1 MTIVVGIIPLL
12 KPFSLEL
19 LRNAT
24 TSPLVLFLI
33 FLAFTVS
40 AEDWGKGI
48 GIVVLG
54 VGFIAIAFFVMK
66 FFQSE
71 FFHDL
76 SGLIK
81 NLIEIYF

>member
-1 MTIVVGIIPLL
+1 MTGVVGIIPLL
-12 KPFSLEL
+12 KPFPLEL
-19 LRNAT
+19 IRNAT
-24 TSPLVLFLI
+24 MSPLVLFLI

-40 AEDWGKGI
+40 AEDWGKGV

-54 VGFIAIAFFVMK
+54 VGFIAIAFFAMK
-66 FFQSE
+66 FFQSQ